1 MTSNERGGRLA
12 GKIALI
18 SGVSNGCGRAAA
30 KAFVG
35 EGASVFGVDIDD
47 ANGATLAAE
56 LPEERFAFLKADV
69 AEPQQVDALV
79 AAALERFGRVD
90 ILFNQAGKIVVK
102 PFLEHADADY
112 EFLMNNNV
120 RSVFLMTKAVL
131 PSMLRQGAGVI
142 LTTSSVSASTATAM
156 ESLYCASKAAVT
168 HLTKSI
174 AVEFRDK
181 GIRANVISPGFV
193 RTAHGLFEIKRM
205 QELNVPADEED
216 IRLLQGRM
224 CEPEEV
230 ASVAVFLASGEASF
244 VSGADILVDNTF
256 TAI

>member
-1 MTSNERGGRLA
+1 MTTGKTNDRLA
-12 GKIALI
+12 GKVALI

-30 KAFVG
+30 RAFLA
-35 EGASVFGVDIDD
+35 EGAIVFGVDID
-47 ANGATLAAE
+47 AENGACLSSE
-56 LPEERFAFLKADV
+56 LPAERFAFFEADV
-69 AEPQQVDALV
+69 SVASQVDALV
-79 AAALERFGRVD
+79 ATALDRFGKVD

-102 PFLEHADADY
+102 PFLEHAESDY

-120 RSVFLMTKAVL
+120 RSVYLMSKAIL
-131 PSMLRQGAGVI
+131 PSMLRQGSGVI
-142 LTTSSVSASTATAM
+142 MTTSSVSASTATAM
-156 ESLYCASKAAVT
+156 ESVYCCSKAAVT

-193 RTAHGLFEIKRM
+193 KTDHGLFEIKRM

-230 ASVAVFLASGEASF
+230 ASVAVFLASNESSF
-244 VSGADILVDNTF
+244 INGADILVDNTF